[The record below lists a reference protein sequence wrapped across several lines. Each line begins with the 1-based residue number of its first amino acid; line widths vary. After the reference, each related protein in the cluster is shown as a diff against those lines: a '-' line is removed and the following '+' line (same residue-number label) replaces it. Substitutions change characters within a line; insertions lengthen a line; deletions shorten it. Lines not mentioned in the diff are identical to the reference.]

1 MSRLFDIS
9 QDFEALFDQ
18 FDAINE
24 YEFSLNEDGEPVDDD
39 GNVVN
44 PETAKAEMLEA
55 WFDTLSGI
63 EEEFDFKAENL
74 AQYIKCLKA
83 EAQDIDEEM
92 KKLKIR
98 RDSRNKRI
106 ERLKAYLMD
115 CMKKTGIEKI
125 DMPRAKITIRNNAP
139 GVKIENEVEF
149 INMLQENGRD
159 DLLKYSM
166 PEIRKSEIKKLIKAG
181 EHFDGAKL
189 ESGQS
194 VIIG

>member
-9 QDFEALFDQ
+9 QDFEVLFDQ

-24 YEFSLNEDGEPVDDD
+24 YEFSLNEDGEPVDDG

-44 PETAKAEMLEA
+44 PETAKAEMLET
-55 WFDTLSGI
+55 WFDTLTGI
-63 EEEFDFKAENL
+63 EEEFNFKAENL

-92 KKLKIR
+92 KKLKAR

-115 CMKKTGIEKI
+115 CMQKTGVEKI
-125 DMPRAKITIRNNAP
+125 DMPRAKISIRNNAP
-139 GVKIENEVEF
+139 AVKIENEVEF
-149 INMLQENGRD
+149 IQMLQENGRD
-159 DLLKYSM
+159 DLLKYSL
-166 PEIRKSEIKKLIKAG
+166 PEIRKSEIKKLIKSG
-181 EHFDGAKL
+181 EKFDGARL

>member
-1 MSRLFDIS
+1 MQRLFDIS

-18 FDAINE
+18 FDAISE
-24 YEFSLNEDGEPVDDD
+24 YEFPVDEDGRPVDDD
-39 GNVVN
+39 GNPVN

-63 EEEFDFKAENL
+63 KEEFNFKAENL

-83 EAQDIDEEM
+83 EAEDIDEEM
-92 KKLKIR
+92 KKLRAR

-106 ERLKAYLMD
+106 ERLKNYLMEN
-115 CMKKTGIEKI
+115 MEAVGITKI
-125 DMPRAKITIRNNAP
+125 DMPKAKITIRKSTP
-139 GVKIENEVEF
+139 SIKFDNEISF
-149 INMLQENGRD
+149 ITMLQNKGRD

-166 PEIRKSEIKKLIKAG
+166 PEIRKSEIKKLIKSG
-181 EHFDGAKL
+181 EKFDGARL
-189 ESGQS
+189 EPGRS

>member
-1 MSRLFDIS
+1 MQRLFDIS

-18 FDAINE
+18 FDAISE
-24 YEFSLNEDGEPVDDD
+24 YEFPVDEDGRPVDDD
-39 GNVVN
+39 GNPVN

-63 EEEFDFKAENL
+63 KEEFNFKAENL

-83 EAQDIDEEM
+83 EAEDIDEEM
-92 KKLKIR
+92 KKLRAR

-106 ERLKAYLMD
+106 ERLKNYLMEN
-115 CMKKTGIEKI
+115 MEAVGITKI
-125 DMPRAKITIRNNAP
+125 DMPKAKITIRKNAP
-139 GVKIENEVEF
+139 SIKFDNEISF
-149 INMLQENGRD
+149 ITMLQNKGRD

-166 PEIRKSEIKKLIKAG
+166 PEIRKSEIKKLIRSG
-181 EHFDGAKL
+181 EKFEGARL
-189 ESGQS
+189 ESGRS

>member
-1 MSRLFDIS
+1 MARLFDIS
-9 QDFEALFDQ
+9 QDFEVLFDQ
-18 FDAINE
+18 FDAISE
-24 YEFSLNEDGEPVDDD
+24 YEFVLNENGEPVDDD

-55 WFDTLSGI
+55 WFDTLTGI
-63 EEEFDFKAENL
+63 EEEFNFKAENL

-92 KKLKIR
+92 KKLKAR

-115 CMKKTGIEKI
+115 CMQKTGVEKI
-125 DMPRAKITIRNNAP
+125 DMPRAKISIRNNAP
-139 GVKIENEVEF
+139 TVKIENEVEF
-149 INMLQENGRD
+149 IQMLQENGRD
-159 DLLKYSM
+159 DLLKYSL
-166 PEIRKSEIKKLIKAG
+166 PEIRKSEIKKLINAG
-181 EHFDGAKL
+181 EKFDGARL

>member
-1 MSRLFDIS
+1 MARLFDIS
-9 QDFEALFDQ
+9 QDFEVLFDQ

-24 YEFSLNEDGEPVDDD
+24 YEFALNENGEPVDDD

-55 WFDTLSGI
+55 WFDTLTGI
-63 EEEFDFKAENL
+63 EEEFNFKAENL

-92 KKLKIR
+92 EKLKAR

-115 CMKKTGIEKI
+115 CMQKTGVEKI
-125 DMPRAKITIRNNAP
+125 DMPRAKISIRNNAP
-139 GVKIENEVEF
+139 AVKIENEVEF
-149 INMLQENGRD
+149 IQMLQENDRD
-159 DLLKYSM
+159 DLLKYSL
-166 PEIRKSEIKKLIKAG
+166 PEIRKSEIKKLINAG
-181 EHFDGAKL
+181 EKFDGARL

>member
-9 QDFEALFDQ
+9 QDFEILFDQ

-24 YEFSLNEDGEPVDDD
+24 YEFALNENGETVDDD
-39 GNVVN
+39 GKAVN

-63 EEEFDFKAENL
+63 EEEFNFKAENL

-83 EAQDIDEEM
+83 EAKDIDEEM
-92 KKLKIR
+92 KKLKAR
-98 RDSRNKRI
+98 RDSRNGRV

-115 CMKKTGIEKI
+115 CMNKTGIEKI
-125 DMPRAKITIRNNAP
+125 DTPRAKITIRRNAP
-139 GVKIENEVEF
+139 GIKIENEIEF
-149 INMLQENGRD
+149 INMLQDSGRD

-166 PEIRKSEIKKLIKAG
+166 PEIKKSEIKKRIKAG
-181 EHFDGAKL
+181 EKFDGARL

-194 VIIG
+194 IVIS

>member
-9 QDFEALFDQ
+9 QDFETLFDQ

-24 YEFSLNEDGEPVDDD
+24 YEFALNEEGQPVDDD

-63 EEEFDFKAENL
+63 EEEFNFKAENL

-83 EAQDIDEEM
+83 EAQVIDEEM
-92 KKLKIR
+92 KKLKAR

-106 ERLKAYLMD
+106 DRLKDYLMD
-115 CMKKTGIEKI
+115 CMQKTGVKKI
-125 DMPRAKITIRNNAP
+125 DMPRAKISIHNNAP
-139 GVKIENEVEF
+139 RLKIENEVEF
-149 INMLQENGRD
+149 INMLQDNGRD
-159 DLLKYSM
+159 DLLKYSL
-166 PEIRKSEIKKLIKAG
+166 PEIRKSDIKKLIKAG
-181 EHFDGAKL
+181 GHFEGARL

-194 VIIG
+194 IIIS

>member
-1 MSRLFDIS
+1 MQRLFDIS

-18 FDAINE
+18 FDAISE
-24 YEFSLNEDGEPVDDD
+24 YEFPVDEDGRPVDDD
-39 GNVVN
+39 GNPVN

-63 EEEFDFKAENL
+63 KEEFNFKAENL

-83 EAQDIDEEM
+83 EAEDIDEEM
-92 KKLKIR
+92 KKLRAR

-106 ERLKAYLMD
+106 ERLKNYLMEN
-115 CMKKTGIEKI
+115 MEAVGITKI
-125 DMPRAKITIRNNAP
+125 DMPKAKITIRKNTP
-139 GVKIENEVEF
+139 SIKFDNEISF
-149 INMLQENGRD
+149 ITMLQNKGRD

-166 PEIRKSEIKKLIKAG
+166 PEIRKSEIKKLIKSG
-181 EHFDGAKL
+181 EKFDGARL
-189 ESGQS
+189 ESGRS